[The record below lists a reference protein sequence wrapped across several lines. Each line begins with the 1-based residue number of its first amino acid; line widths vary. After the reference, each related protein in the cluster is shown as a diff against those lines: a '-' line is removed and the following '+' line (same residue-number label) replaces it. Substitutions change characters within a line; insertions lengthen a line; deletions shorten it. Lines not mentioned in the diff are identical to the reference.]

1 MCERHLGK
9 LSIPHFGSRCEVHL
23 DFLLASLLS
32 GLLIF
37 RSQIIP
43 YGPDV
48 AMITHLVIVV
58 LPWSTSPNFLGPTE
72 GNRCVSSRMPMGSCY
87 RPEPL
92 LRLSSAICL
101 GSHVSQIG
109 ILRAQV
115 EERGNG
121 LNVVREENARL
132 RDGLS
137 TYQKEAERLQS
148 ENKILKRAV
157 AIQNTKGK
165 EVNEPGWCM
174 E

>member
-1 MCERHLGK
+1 
-9 LSIPHFGSRCEVHL
+9 
-23 DFLLASLLS
+23 
-32 GLLIF
+32 
-37 RSQIIP
+37 
-43 YGPDV
+43 
-48 AMITHLVIVV
+48 MITHLVPVV
-58 LPWSTSPNFLGPTE
+58 LPRSTSPNFLGPKQ
-72 GNRCVSSRMPMGSCY
+72 GIHCVRSRKPLDSRH

-92 LRLSSAICL
+92 PFFSAAICL
-101 GSHVSQIG
+101 GAHHVHASQIG

-137 TYQKEAERLQS
+137 TYQKETERLQS

-165 EVNEPGWCM
+165 EVSEQGWCV